1 MSDLP
6 TQGLLQQMRA
16 TPHSGEYLEVLGKN
30 AAARWSSG
38 AYKTLTESVTQTVK
52 QAQLSPEQVK
62 RVVEFANTAAFLD
75 AFRKEGAAH
84 HVIEFAGGPADASA
98 ILKDLNDGGG
108 GSVYDRGTLDY
119 SSAPSETKHASAHDE
134 NALAALFGADGQEKT
149 AAALPHANP
158 YAEVVAL
165 KDKLAG
171 AAGHLQT
178 QISGLEVMYSDLAD
192 RVYQQVKQASLGG
205 VALSSV
211 MKVWESVA
219 PSNEYIK
226 VAFELFTPRLLREG
240 VFYRVEDMVASVEKT
255 ASAGL
260 VNPDHPLVV
269 DFQEYCDVLS
279 KLAESRAAR
288 AEVRGHLA
296 SLEEYLK
303 TASTVGDAWRAT
315 RNAAGSAA
323 EASRPFLQKHLGEGV
338 GDALAAGIKYAPHAG
353 VGIGAM
359 EVNRR
364 IENSPSAPARAARAT
379 KNVILRNIPGTQENL
394 MEQYRLQSG
403 G

>member
-1 MSDLP
+1 
-6 TQGLLQQMRA
+6 MRA
-16 TPHSGEYLEVLGKN
+16 NPHSGEYLEVLGKN

-38 AYKTLTESVTQTVK
+38 AYKTLTESVTQQVK

-75 AFRKEGAAH
+75 AFKKEGAAH
-84 HVIEFAGGPADASA
+84 HVIEFAGGPADASE

-108 GSVYDRGTLDY
+108 GSVFDRGTLDY

-134 NALAALFGADGQEKT
+134 AALATLFGAEGQEKT

-158 YAEVVAL
+158 YAEVIQL

-171 AAGHLQT
+171 VAEHLQS
-178 QISGLEVMYSDLAD
+178 QVSGLEVMYSDLAD
-192 RVYQQVKQASLGG
+192 RLYQQVKQASLGG
-205 VALSSV
+205 FSLSQV
-211 MKVWESVA
+211 MKAWEAVS
-219 PSNEYIK
+219 PGDEYIK

-240 VFYRVEDMVASVEKT
+240 VFHQVEDMVASLEKN
-255 ASAGL
+255 AGAGL
-260 VNPDHPLVV
+260 VNPEHPLVV
-269 DFQEYCDVLS
+269 DFGEYCDVLS
-279 KLAESRAAR
+279 KLATSRAAR

-296 SLEEYLK
+296 SLTEYLK
-303 TASTVGDAWRAT
+303 TASTVGDAWRGA
-315 RNAAGSAA
+315 RNVAGSAA
-323 EASRPFLQKHLGEGV
+323 EASRPFLQKHLGETA

-364 IENSPSAPARAARAT
+364 IENSPSVPARAARAT
-379 KNVILRNIPGTQENL
+379 KNIVLRNIPGTQENL
-394 MEQYRLQSG
+394 MEQYRIQG
-403 G
+403 GG